1 MYVEGSGSIYPC
13 LFHWFYCSK
22 GIQSP
27 LHLRKGL
34 LHGLTTWHLVIY
46 HHVFLSSA
54 SWLVLPAPFIG
65 EIRGVVGF
73 LGFFCLWVSSLQ
85 LVCRSLLVNCHVPA
99 AEIWGVFKK
108 ASPFFFLWFTLK
120 AQQSCKCCRKIC
132 GNRQRRCPSPA
143 SALGHSHRH
152 TRTYTSSFAKVEK
165 MVWTLLTCFSMKSAD
180 FYLNNYKYRL

>member
-1 MYVEGSGSIYPC
+1 MVSRPGTW
-13 LFHWFYCSK
+13 LFITTCFLAQQVDLCF
-22 GIQSP
+22 Q
-27 LHLRKGL
+27 LHSLERSVG
-34 LHGLTTWHLVIY
+34 WW
-46 HHVFLSSA
+46 VF
-54 SWLVLPAPFIG
+54 W
-65 EIRGVVGF
+65 
-73 LGFFCLWVSSLQ
+73 GFFCLWVSSLQ

-165 MVWTLLTCFSMKSAD
+165 MV
-180 FYLNNYKYRL
+180 